1 MPFDNESIVTSSV
14 AGAESVNIDDGSIN
28 ARSLANS
35 GPQDPDGSI
44 GILHGNL
51 PYRRSTGIL
60 EVKRSTED
68 KKRKAVDDG
77 AGGKKIKKP
86 RGKAKDEEGLDD
98 NDDAPLHA
106 FGPSAYRVP
115 IRPPDDDCTVGLAQ
129 LVAYHLGF
137 GDMCGTEMGQWWWG
151 SKFSRTLRLDGGQA
165 SATWTGSDSAASI
178 GQSHPKPV
186 IIAIE
191 VKDDGLVHDWR
202 RGRDTL
208 PPAAAASTQGGG
220 GTENLEH
227 EHQRIVRDPV
237 LQHRIRLTFTPQP
250 SQAPTASAPAQ
261 ARQHVPPLTESRGML
276 GTRPAE
282 LSFHSSHTR
291 AQVQGHRVITYSTS
305 SPKTPPSIAHAYSTA
320 GDESGRANLA
330 NATIGSNVRIDTDI
344 DLDLTPTASQFPY
357 PLNKSI
363 PVSDFL
369 NYSNLPSLLARDL
382 FGGISPDSLIL
393 LDPGALGAFWSWGIQ
408 CLELLF
414 GPEDKPFTWSRACCG
429 FGEDGETARKAMI
442 CEFTRR
448 FDETKLTGKADDEG
462 EEGKQRD
469 EEKESGR
476 QSWEMRVDDPIR
488 PFQMARWDKGGRT
501 LDRYNRRIQHERGA
515 RDRLEQEQEHEL
527 RARTTTAYTPIWQQ
541 DREQEESWPMQ
552 RPQLPHVSTWH
563 DPPLRNLPRCEPAA
577 PAPALSRAEI
587 VAGPTP
593 IVSPND
599 PQQQHRQPSSQVHVG
614 PLFLPNL
621 GPSTE
626 RSQARA
632 EEEKEKDKDRNKGV
646 RPRPRPDLSSRFD
659 DDNDRFGGGGGRGGG
674 AGDGGGDG
682 DGSGGWS
689 SQTATRRRGGQADTG
704 TSGAVGTGTGKGH
717 QYRLASSELGGTGTS
732 LCTDFRVA
740 SRLGLGPRMGVGLAR
755 DTRSDAAIITYLR
768 NTSIPSFS
776 HLSRKRFL
784 FSEII
789 P

>member
-44 GILHGNL
+44 GILHGDL

-115 IRPPDDDCTVGLAQ
+115 IRPPDDDYTVGLAQ

-202 RGRDTL
+202 RERDTL

-330 NATIGSNVRIDTDI
+330 NATIGSNVRIDTNI
-344 DLDLTPTASQFPY
+344 DLDLTPTASHFPY

-369 NYSNLPSLLARDL
+369 NYSNLPSLLAWDL

-429 FGEDGETARKAMI
+429 FGEDGETAK
-442 CEFTRR
+442 
-448 FDETKLTGKADDEG
+448 
-462 EEGKQRD
+462 
-469 EEKESGR
+469 
-476 QSWEMRVDDPIR
+476 
-488 PFQMARWDKGGRT
+488 
-501 LDRYNRRIQHERGA
+501 
-515 RDRLEQEQEHEL
+515 
-527 RARTTTAYTPIWQQ
+527 
-541 DREQEESWPMQ
+541 

-587 VAGPTP
+587 VAGPAP

-599 PQQQHRQPSSQVHVG
+599 PQQQHRQPSSQVNVG

-621 GPSTE
+621 GPSAE

-632 EEEKEKDKDRNKGV
+632 EEEKQKDKDRNKGV